1 MGIPIHFQHKSEHR
15 QDPFCTHFGTCGGC
29 KWQHLSYG
37 AQLTFKQEH
46 VEANLRK
53 LSKATLPKIGDIL
66 PSHNS
71 RYYRNKLEFTFS
83 DKKWL
88 TKDELISNAT
98 INRNALGFHIPKMFD
113 KILNIEHCYL
123 QGEPSN
129 TIRNAVKEY
138 ADTQNLEFYNLK
150 THQGFLRNLTIRV
163 TSIGQVMV
171 ILQVAKE
178 EKATILKIMD
188 FLKGKFPSITSL
200 NYVVNT
206 KANDTFHDLPV
217 RNCFGTAFIEEKMG
231 GLTFRIGPKSFFQ
244 TNSEQAYHLYR
255 TTLDYA
261 ALRGDEVVYDLY
273 TGIGTI
279 ANFMARHCGK
289 VVGIESIPDAV
300 KDARKNSEINGI
312 HNTTFYAGDMKD
324 LLNKAFVEK
333 NGEPST
339 VIIDPPRAGMHKNV
353 IRCLN
358 NLCPDK
364 IVYVSC
370 NPATQARDINDLSDN
385 YNVAKVQPVDMFP
398 HTHHVECVILLELRK

>member
-1 MGIPIHFQHKSEHR
+1 M
-15 QDPFCTHFGTCGGC
+15 
-29 KWQHLSYG
+29 
-37 AQLTFKQEH
+37 
-46 VEANLRK
+46 
-53 LSKATLPKIGDIL
+53 
-66 PSHNS
+66 
-71 RYYRNKLEFTFS
+71 
-83 DKKWL
+83 
-88 TKDELISNAT
+88 
-98 INRNALGFHIPKMFD
+98 
-113 KILNIEHCYL
+113 
-123 QGEPSN
+123 
-129 TIRNAVKEY
+129 
-138 ADTQNLEFYNLK
+138 
-150 THQGFLRNLTIRV
+150 
-163 TSIGQVMV
+163 
-171 ILQVAKE
+171 
-178 EKATILKIMD
+178 KIMN

-217 RNCFGTAFIEEKMG
+217 RNCFGNAFIEEKMG

-261 ALRGDEVVYDLY
+261 ALKGDEVVYDLY

-279 ANFMARHCGK
+279 ANFMARHCRK

-312 HNTTFYAGDMKD
+312 HNTTFHAGDMKD
-324 LLNKAFVEK
+324 LLNKAFIEK

-358 NLCPDK
+358 DLCPDK

-370 NPATQARDINDLSDN
+370 NPATQARDISDLSDN
-385 YNVAKVQPVDMFP
+385 YSVAKVQPVDMFP
-398 HTHHVECVILLELRK
+398 HTHHVECAILLELRK